1 MEHSVSGV
9 GVLDKSIAVLDVVAG
24 AAGPCTLGDLVAGTG
39 LPKATVHRL
48 ASALEVHGLV
58 RRDGEGR
65 YLLGVRLIGLGRAAA
80 DRWPLSEAARP
91 ALEALRDETG
101 ESVQLYR
108 RDGGHRA
115 CVVSLESPH
124 ELRTIVAPGALLPL
138 GVGSAGRVLLGEPAP
153 EGWVESVGE
162 RAPGVAS
169 VSAPVV
175 VGGQLV
181 AAVGISGPI
190 DRLGPHPGRRHGRA
204 VAAAAAEVARAAA
217 VPPVP
222 PADRLGRPCS
232 GTRPR

>member
-9 GVLDKSIAVLDVVAG
+9 GVLDKSISVLDVVA
-24 AAGPCTLGDLVAGTG
+24 AAPGPCTLGDLVAGTG

-48 ASALEVHGLV
+48 AAALEAHGLV

-80 DRWPLSEAARP
+80 AAWPLSEAARP
-91 ALEALRDETG
+91 ALEALREATG

-108 RDGGHRA
+108 RDGDRRA
-115 CVVSLESPH
+115 CAVSLESPH
-124 ELRTIVAPGALLPL
+124 ELRTIVAQGALLPL
-138 GVGSAGRVLLGEPAP
+138 GVGSAGRVLLGEVGVD
-153 EGWVESVGE
+153 GWVESIGE

-175 VGGQLV
+175 VDGQVV

-190 DRLGPHPGRRHGRA
+190 DRLGPHPGAAHGA
-204 VAAAAAEVARAAA
+204 AVVAAARAAVEA
-217 VPPVP
+217 VEAASAAPG
-222 PADRLGRPCS
+222 AG
-232 GTRPR
+232 